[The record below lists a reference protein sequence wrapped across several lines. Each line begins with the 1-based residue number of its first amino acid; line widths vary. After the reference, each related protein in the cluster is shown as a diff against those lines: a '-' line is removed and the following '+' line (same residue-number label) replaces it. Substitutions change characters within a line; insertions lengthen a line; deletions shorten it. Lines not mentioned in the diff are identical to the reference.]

1 MKKILYIA
9 SIVPHYNV
17 DLYKTLEK
25 HYKSLNEEFYLLS
38 MKNPPQEGR
47 SGLSGKIIDNHLFY
61 DDEYR
66 GNIGKFKLYWQKNL
80 LSIINKI
87 KPDKIIMSGQVGN
100 LTSWIVAYLYKQ
112 KVYTWQCGYE
122 YNKSPI
128 KDIIQ
133 KQYLKLFKHH
143 LAYHTG
149 AKKFLLKY
157 KIPENKISILH
168 NTINEQGL
176 KKATYD
182 ESRAYICDQLK
193 IDINSK
199 ILLYVGTVLEEKK
212 LTLLIDMME
221 YLSNDYKL
229 VIIGNGPFLE
239 TIRTLSKNNT
249 NIFLLGSKFD
259 DKHFYFAGSD
269 LFLLPG
275 TGGLALNEAIFY
287 NLPILSGYADGS
299 AEDLVIDD
307 FNGYRI
313 DKKNPKEISEIVEKI
328 FKNDTIEKFKKNTIV
343 LLNKYSFNKYIER
356 FINEI

>member
-1 MKKILYIA
+1 MKKILYIV

-66 GNIGKFKLYWQKNL
+66 NKIGNFTFYWQKNL

-87 KPDKIIMSGQVGN
+87 KPDKIIMSGHVGN
-100 LTSWIVAYLYKQ
+100 LTSWIVAFLYKQ

-157 KIPENKISILH
+157 KIPEEKISVLH
-168 NTINEQGL
+168 NTINEQKL
-176 KKATYD
+176 KHATYD
-182 ESRAYICDQLK
+182 ESKAYICNELG
-193 IDINSK
+193 IEENSK
-199 ILLYVGTVLEEKK
+199 ILLYVGTILEEKK

-221 YLSNDYKL
+221 HLSNEFKL
-229 VIIGNGPFLE
+229 IIIGNGPYLKTLE
-239 TIRTLSKNNT
+239 IESKNNT

-287 NLPILSGYADGS
+287 SLPILSGYADGS
-299 AEDLVIDD
+299 ADDLVIDD

-313 DKKNPKEISEIVEKI
+313 DKKNPTEISEVVVKI
-328 FKNDTIEKFKKNTIV
+328 FENDTIERFRKNSKI

-356 FINEI
+356 FISEI